1 MPYLRRI
8 ASLFCLCASLF
19 AQSQMHY
26 LPTGNPFPVWQKISV
41 ANSGSNFAVTCVP
54 ATTNCGTASVAK
66 AAALTQSV
74 VLYALPANAFIDSCV
89 VKSTTAFAGTT
100 TLTATLGVTGALT
113 SCVSTPFD
121 LNAAV
126 SNTNLSSIVLTA
138 PVLSVAG
145 TNLILALTGTV
156 SNLSSISAGAA
167 SVWVKLSVLP

>member
-1 MPYLRRI
+1 MSGL
-8 ASLFCLCASLF
+8 AS
-19 AQSQMHY
+19 AQRVQMHY
-26 LPTGNPFPVWQKISV
+26 TPTGNIWPVWQRINL
-41 ANSGSNFAVTCVP
+41 ALSGSNFTVTCVP
-54 ATTNCGTASVAK
+54 ATANCGTASVAK

-74 VLYALPANAFIDSCV
+74 TLYTLPANAFVDSCV

-126 SNTNLSSIVLTA
+126 SNNNLASVSPTA

-156 SNLSSISAGAA
+156 SNLSAISAGAV

>member
-1 MPYLRRI
+1 MK
-8 ASLFCLCASLF
+8 LFLGLAVCLAVS

-26 LPTGNPFPVWQKISV
+26 LPTGNPFPTWQRINV
-41 ANSGSNFAVTCVP
+41 ASSSSNFAVTCVP
-54 ATTNCGTASVAK
+54 TTTNCGTASVAK

-74 VLYALPANAFIDSCV
+74 TLYTLPANAFVDSCV
-89 VKSTTAFAGTT
+89 VKSTTAVAGTT

-126 SNTNLSSIVLTA
+126 SNTNVASISPTA

-145 TNLILALTGTV
+145 TSLILALTGTV
-156 SNLSSISAGAA
+156 SNLSSISAGAI

>member
-1 MPYLRRI
+1 MRLLLGLAACLL
-8 ASLFCLCASLF
+8 AS

-26 LPTGNPFPVWQKISV
+26 LPTGNPFPTWQRINV
-41 ANSGSNFAVTCVP
+41 ASSSSNFAVTCVP
-54 ATTNCGTASVAK
+54 ATANCGTASVAK

-74 VLYALPANAFIDSCV
+74 VLYALPANAFVDACV

-113 SCVSTPFD
+113 GCVSTPFD

-156 SNLSSISAGAA
+156 SNLSSITSG
-167 SVWVKLSVLP
+167 SVSIWVKLSVLP